1 LKFLFDFI
9 DTKDVE
15 KCLIYEHL
23 KCDKDG
29 ARFLKAATERYIKG
43 EESVICSD
51 ILSEL
56 FGAKKYE
63 HITHLGIPKKL
74 IELGWLTNNEMFGI
88 KKPAETSL
96 LELLSGSISLSV
108 SFLRLLE
115 EGSFEPII
123 PDMKP
128 YADHLEY
135 LQEQFFRM
143 ELYQRIASLKQNYEE
158 GSPTIVRL
166 RKILVQLEN
175 TIAERVKL
183 TKHALELEHFF
194 KEKHLNDKEQLI
206 FLALLKEEYSGGDE
220 SLRDMNTLI
229 DLISASDKEK
239 ISNRGLL
246 EENAK
251 LIKNEIIDYDEIF
264 TPFGGLQRSFF
275 INEEVLHN
283 IINQQKKKKKLK
295 VKLETL
301 MKEQE
306 IFELVEPKTSLDDVV
321 LHPKTREILEG
332 LLRQVDKSV
341 ATLLK
346 DWGIKDK
353 KGGIDARIILHGPA
367 GTGKTMTAYSLA
379 KSLKKQVLAFDCSKI
394 LSMYV
399 GESEKNVRKIFDTY
413 KDLCAKSKSEPVL
426 LLNEADQ
433 FLSSRSQ
440 VSVSGAEKMHN
451 QMQNIFLEQIE
462 KFDGLLIATT
472 NLLETIDPAFSRRFN
487 YKVKFEKPDL
497 PQRKELWKRS
507 MPKNAPFADDIDIE
521 KLAGYGLTGGQITLI
536 VKNAAYTVAARE
548 KPMFCM
554 RDFVSEV
561 EKEISGNFDSEKTMG
576 FLS

>member
-1 LKFLFDFI
+1 M
-9 DTKDVE
+9 
-15 KCLIYEHL
+15 IYEHL
-23 KCDKDG
+23 KCDKEG
-29 ARFLKAATERYIKG
+29 ARFLRIATERYIKG

-56 FGAKKYE
+56 FGAKRYE
-63 HITHLGIPKKL
+63 HITHLNIPKKL
-74 IELGWLTNNEMFGI
+74 IELGWLTNNDLFGA

-96 LELLSGSISLSV
+96 LELLSGSLSLSV

-128 YADHLEY
+128 YGDHLEY

-143 ELYQRIASLKQNYEE
+143 ELYQKIASLKQNYEE
-158 GSPTIVRL
+158 DSPTIVRL
-166 RKILVQLEN
+166 RKRLVQLEN
-175 TIAERVKL
+175 TISERVKL
-183 TKHALELEHFF
+183 TKHSLELEHFF

-220 SLRDMNTLI
+220 SVRDMNALI
-229 DLISASDKEK
+229 DLISLNDKEK

-246 EENAK
+246 EENAR

-264 TPFGGLQRSFF
+264 TPFGGLQRSFY

-283 IINQQKKKKKLK
+283 IINQQKKKKKIK

-306 IFELVEPKTSLDDVV
+306 IFELIEPKTSLDDVV
-321 LHPKTREILEG
+321 LHPKTREVLDG

-341 ATLLK
+341 AHLLK
-346 DWGIKDK
+346 EWGIKDK
-353 KGGIDARIILHGPA
+353 KSGIDARIIFYGPA
-367 GTGKTMTAYSLA
+367 GTGKTMTAHSLA
-379 KSLKKQVLAFDCSKI
+379 KSLKKQILAFDCSKI

-413 KDLCAKSKSEPVL
+413 KELCEKSKSEPVL

-497 PQRKELWKRS
+497 TQRKELWKRN
-507 MPKNAPFADDIDIE
+507 MPKNAPMADDIDMD
-521 KLAGYGLTGGQITLI
+521 KLASYPLTGGQITI
-536 VKNAAYTVAARE
+536 VVKNAAYAVAPRD
-548 KPMFCM
+548 KPLFAMK
-554 RDFVSEV
+554 DFVSEI
-561 EKEISGNFDSEKTMG
+561 EKEVSGNFDSEKTMG